1 MSAAIDLQQAVVA
14 QLSAHPDV
22 AELTGVHDGPPPRAA
37 YPYAAIGDGL
47 VTDWSTKTEAGREIR
62 FALTLWDDG
71 ETPARL
77 HRLIAGTE
85 AAMASLPRVL
95 DHGRIVSLVLVR
107 SLIARDP
114 AGPWAGLVEHR
125 IRILLDQEN

>member
-1 MSAAIDLQQAVVA
+1 MTAARELQQAVVEH
-14 QLSAHPDV
+14 LSAHP
-22 AELTGVHDGPPPRAA
+22 ALTELTGVHDGPPPRAP

-71 ETPARL
+71 ETSSRL
-77 HRLIAGTE
+77 HWLVAGAE
-85 AAMASLPRVL
+85 AAMANLPRAL

-125 IRILLDQEN
+125 IRILQNQEN

>member
-1 MSAAIDLQQAVVA
+1 MTGHRRAVF
-14 QLSAHPDV
+14 
-22 AELTGVHDGPPPRAA
+22 
-37 YPYAAIGDGL
+37 PYAAIGDGL
-47 VTDWSTKTEAGREIR
+47 VTDWSTKTEQGREIR

-77 HRLIAGTE
+77 HRLVAGAE

-125 IRILLDQEN
+125 IRILQDQEN